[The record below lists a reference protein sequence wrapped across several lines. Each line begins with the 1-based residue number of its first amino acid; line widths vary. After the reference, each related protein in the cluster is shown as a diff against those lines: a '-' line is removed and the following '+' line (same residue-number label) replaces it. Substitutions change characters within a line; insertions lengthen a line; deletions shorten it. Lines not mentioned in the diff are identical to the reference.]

1 MQIKL
6 KKILSS
12 KINLY
17 ELTKWV
23 SWLNDKEITKYS
35 EQRYH
40 KHTINSQKKFL
51 EKKIKLNKSNVFK
64 IYNKDNFIG
73 IIELG
78 NIDLK
83 NQNCEIMY
91 FIGERNYWSKGIGTE
106 AIKICLKHA
115 KKLNISKVYAGV
127 YSNNLGSIKILKKN
141 NFKIEGEISKF
152 YNFYIKK
159 KKIKISKLILGL
171 NLRT

>member
-1 MQIKL
+1 MKIKL

-17 ELTKWV
+17 ELNKWV
-23 SWLNDKEITKYS
+23 SWLKDKEITKYS

-51 EKKIKLNKSNVFK
+51 EKKIKLNNSNVFK

-83 NQNCEIMY
+83 NQ
-91 FIGERNYWSKGIGTE
+91 
-106 AIKICLKHA
+106 
-115 KKLNISKVYAGV
+115 KL
-127 YSNNLGSIKILKKN
+127 
-141 NFKIEGEISKF
+141 
-152 YNFYIKK
+152 
-159 KKIKISKLILGL
+159 
-171 NLRT
+171 